1 MPRERIVSTQ
11 SQGPEEEGF
20 SLSLRPR
27 RMAEVIGQR
36 ELREKLAIAIQAAK
50 ARGEPLEHILFYGPP
65 GLGKTTMAHVVAAEM
80 GCGIKTT
87 SGPALTRPADLVGI
101 LTNLQRGDVLFIDEA
116 HRLGP
121 VVEEF
126 IYPAMEEFR
135 IDITV
140 DRGSFARTINVPLAP
155 FTLIGATTRAG
166 FLSAPLRERFGLF
179 HHFEFYPEEDLLQ
192 IARRSAKLLAVEAEP
207 AALSEVARRS
217 RGTPRVCIRLMRRVR
232 DYAQV
237 KGDGRITHALSRDA
251 LKMETVD
258 DRGLDELD
266 RKFLRTI
273 MDVYKGGPAGI
284 EAIAATLNEEVDTL
298 VDMVEPYLLKIGYVG
313 RTRQGRVA
321 TAAAYKHLDLKPP
334 AGAGK
339 SRKPAGD
346 ADLFGAED
354 ASPPPTA

>member
-1 MPRERIVSTQ
+1 MPRERIVSPE

-27 RMAEVIGQR
+27 RLDEVIGQKP
-36 ELREKLAIAIQAAK
+36 LLEKLQIAMTAAK
-50 ARGEPLEHILFYGPP
+50 GRGEPLEHILLYGPP
-65 GLGKTTMAHVVAAEM
+65 GLGKTTMANVVAAEM
-80 GCGIKTT
+80 GTTIKTT

-101 LTNLQRGDVLFIDEA
+101 LTNLQKGDVLFIDEV
-116 HRLGP
+116 HRVGS

-140 DRGSFARTINVPLAP
+140 DRGSFARTINVPLQP

-179 HHFEFYPEEDLLQ
+179 HHFEFYPEADLLEV
-192 IARRSAKLLAVEAEP
+192 AKRAAKLLTVEAEP
-207 AALSEVARRS
+207 AALQEVARRS

-237 KGDGRITHALSRDA
+237 KGDGRVTHKSALEA
-251 LKMETVD
+251 LKMEAVD
-258 DRGLDELD
+258 HAGLDELD

-273 MDVYKGGPAGI
+273 IDVYKGGPAGI
-284 EAIAATLNEEVDTL
+284 EAVAATLNEEVDTL

-313 RTRQGRVA
+313 RTRQGRVV
-321 TAAAYKHLDLKPP
+321 TAPAYEHLDMKAPP
-334 AGAGK
+334 EAK
-339 SRKPAGD
+339 SKSADEEPDLFEAGD
-346 ADLFGAED
+346 V
-354 ASPPPTA
+354 

>member
-1 MPRERIVSTQ
+1 MPRERIVSPD

-27 RMAEVIGQR
+27 RMAEVIGQKD
-36 ELREKLAIAIQAAK
+36 LLEKLSIAIKAAK
-50 ARGEPLEHILFYGPP
+50 RREEPLEHILFHGPP

-80 GCGIKTT
+80 GAGLKTT

-101 LTNLQRGDVLFIDEA
+101 LTNLQRGDVLFIDEV

-126 IYPAMEEFR
+126 LYPAMEEFR

-140 DRGSFARTINVPLAP
+140 DRGSFARTINVPLQP

-179 HHFEFYPEEDLLQ
+179 HHFEFYPEEDLLE
-192 IARRSAKLLAVEAEP
+192 IARRSAALLGVKAEP
-207 AALSEVARRS
+207 EALKEVARRS

-237 KGDGRITHALSRDA
+237 KGDGRITCTSACEA
-251 LKMETVD
+251 LKMEAVD
-258 DRGLDELD
+258 EKGLDALD

-273 MDVYKGGPAGI
+273 MEVYRGGPAGI

-321 TAAAYKHLDLKPP
+321 TAPAYKHLDLKVP
-334 AGAGK
+334 AGLGK
-339 SRKPAGD
+339 SKQAVSEGE
-346 ADLFGAED
+346 LFEEHPD
-354 ASPPPTA
+354 V

>member
-1 MPRERIVSTQ
+1 MPRERIVSPE

-20 SLSLRPR
+20 TLSLRPKR
-27 RMAEVIGQR
+27 LIDVIGQND
-36 ELREKLAIAIQAAK
+36 LREKISIAIAAAK
-50 ARGEPLEHILFYGPP
+50 QRGEPLEHILFHGPP

-80 GCGIKTT
+80 GAGIKTT

-101 LTNLQRGDVLFIDEA
+101 LTNLQKGDVLFIDEA

-140 DRGSFARTINVPLAP
+140 DRGSFARTINVPLQP

-179 HHFEFYPEEDLLQ
+179 HHFEFYPEEDLLE
-192 IARRSAKLLAVEAEP
+192 IARRSAKLLGLEAEP

-237 KGDGRITHALSRDA
+237 KGDGRATHKAAREALA
-251 LKMETVD
+251 MEAVD
-258 DRGLDELD
+258 HAGLDELD

-273 MDVYKGGPAGI
+273 MDVYKGGPAGV

-334 AGAGK
+334 ADLGK
-339 SRKPAGD
+339 SKSSA
-346 ADLFGAED
+346 AEVDLFGTKD
-354 ASPPPTA
+354 

>member
-1 MPRERIVSTQ
+1 MPRERIVSPEN
-11 SQGPEEEGF
+11 QGPDEEGF

-27 RMAEVIGQR
+27 RLPEVIGQND
-36 ELREKLAIAIQAAK
+36 LREKLTIAIQAAK
-50 ARGEPLEHILFYGPP
+50 ARGEPLEHILFHGPP

-80 GCGIKTT
+80 GAGIKTT

-101 LTNLQRGDVLFIDEA
+101 LTNLQRGDVLFIDEV

-140 DRGSFARTINVPLAP
+140 DRGSFARTINVPLQP
-155 FTLIGATTRAG
+155 FTMIGATTRAG

-179 HHFEFYPEEDLLQ
+179 HHFEFYPEDDLRQ
-192 IARRSAKLLAVEAEP
+192 IAQRSATLLGVHAEAE
-207 AALSEVARRS
+207 ALGEIARRS

-232 DYAQV
+232 DFAQV
-237 KGDGRITHALSRDA
+237 RGDGRVTHKISREA
-251 LKMETVD
+251 LKMEAVD
-258 DRGLDELD
+258 EKGLDQLD

-273 MDVYKGGPAGI
+273 IDVYRGGPAGI

-313 RTRQGRVA
+313 RTRQGRIV
-321 TAAAYKHLDLKPP
+321 TAAAYEHLDLKPP
-334 AGAGK
+334 APKGDKAGE
-339 SRKPAGD
+339 
-346 ADLFGAED
+346 ADLFGGE
-354 ASPPPTA
+354 P

>member
-1 MPRERIVSTQ
+1 MPRERIVSTD
-11 SQGPEEEGF
+11 SQGPQEEAF

-27 RMAEVIGQR
+27 TLGEVIGQR
-36 ELREKLAIAIQAAK
+36 DLKEKLAIAVQAAK
-50 ARGEPLEHILFYGPP
+50 HRGEPLEHILFHGPP

-80 GCGIKTT
+80 GAGIKTT

-101 LTNLQRGDVLFIDEA
+101 LTNLQKGDILFIDEI

-126 IYPAMEEFR
+126 LYPAMEEFR

-140 DRGSFARTINVPLAP
+140 DRGSFARTINVPLQP
-155 FTLIGATTRAG
+155 FTMIGATTRAG

-179 HHFEFYPEEDLLQ
+179 HHFEFYPEADLLEV
-192 IARRSAKLLAVEAEP
+192 AKRAAKLLAVEAEP
-207 AALSEVARRS
+207 AALQEVARRS

-237 KGDGRITHALSRDA
+237 KGDGRVTQKSAQGA
-251 LKMETVD
+251 LKMEGVD
-258 DRGLDELD
+258 HAGLDALD
-266 RKFLRTI
+266 RKFLKTI
-273 MDVYKGGPAGI
+273 IDVYKGGPAGI

-313 RTRQGRVA
+313 RTRQGRVV
-321 TAAAYKHLDLKPP
+321 TAPAYEHLELKPP
-334 AGAGK
+334 PEPK
-339 SRKPAGD
+339 SK
-346 ADLFGAED
+346 FAED
-354 ASPPPTA
+354 EPELFEAGEV

>member
-1 MPRERIVSTQ
+1 MPRERIVSPEN
-11 SQGPEEEGF
+11 QGPEEEGF

-27 RMAEVIGQR
+27 RLPEVIGQND
-36 ELREKLAIAIQAAK
+36 LREKLTIAIQAAK
-50 ARGEPLEHILFYGPP
+50 GRGEPLEHILFHGPP

-80 GCGIKTT
+80 GAGIKTT

-101 LTNLQRGDVLFIDEA
+101 LTNLQRGDVLFIDEV

-126 IYPAMEEFR
+126 MYPAMEEFR

-140 DRGSFARTINVPLAP
+140 DRGSFARTINVPLQP
-155 FTLIGATTRAG
+155 FTMIGATTRAG

-179 HHFEFYPEEDLLQ
+179 HHFEFYPEDDLRQ
-192 IARRSAKLLAVEAEP
+192 IAQRSAKLLGVRAEAE
-207 AALSEVARRS
+207 ALGEIARRS

-232 DYAQV
+232 DFAQV
-237 KGDGRITHALSRDA
+237 RGDGRVTHKISREA
-251 LKMETVD
+251 LKMEAVD
-258 DRGLDELD
+258 EKGLDQLD

-273 MDVYKGGPAGI
+273 IDVYRGGPAGI

-313 RTRQGRVA
+313 RTRQGRIV
-321 TAAAYKHLDLKPP
+321 TAAAYEHLDLKPP
-334 AGAGK
+334 APKGDKAGE
-339 SRKPAGD
+339 
-346 ADLFGAED
+346 ADLFPAE
-354 ASPPPTA
+354 PQ

>member
-1 MPRERIVSTQ
+1 MPRERIVSTD
-11 SQGPEEEGF
+11 SQGPQEEAF

-27 RMAEVIGQR
+27 TLGEVIGQR
-36 ELREKLAIAIQAAK
+36 DLKEKLAIAVQAAK
-50 ARGEPLEHILFYGPP
+50 HRGEPLEHILFHGPP

-80 GCGIKTT
+80 GAGIKTT

-101 LTNLQRGDVLFIDEA
+101 LTNLQKGDILFIDEI

-126 IYPAMEEFR
+126 LYPAMEEFR

-140 DRGSFARTINVPLAP
+140 DRGSFARTINVPLQP
-155 FTLIGATTRAG
+155 FTMIGATTRAG

-179 HHFEFYPEEDLLQ
+179 HHFEFYPEADLLEV
-192 IARRSAKLLAVEAEP
+192 AKRAAKLLAVEAEP
-207 AALSEVARRS
+207 AALQEVARRS

-237 KGDGRITHALSRDA
+237 KGDGRVTQKSAQGA
-251 LKMETVD
+251 LKMEGVD
-258 DRGLDELD
+258 HAGLDALD
-266 RKFLRTI
+266 RKFLKTI
-273 MDVYKGGPAGI
+273 IDVYKGGPAGI

-313 RTRQGRVA
+313 RTRQGRVV
-321 TAAAYKHLDLKPP
+321 TAPAYEHLELKAPP
-334 AGAGK
+334 EPK
-339 SRKPAGD
+339 SK
-346 ADLFGAED
+346 FAED
-354 ASPPPTA
+354 EPELFEAGEV

>member
-1 MPRERIVSTQ
+1 MPRERIVSPD

-27 RMAEVIGQR
+27 RLGEVIGQND
-36 ELREKLAIAIQAAK
+36 LREKLTIAIQAAK
-50 ARGEPLEHILFYGPP
+50 GRGEPLEHILFHGPP

-80 GCGIKTT
+80 GAGIKTT

-101 LTNLQRGDVLFIDEA
+101 LTNLQKGDVLFIDEV
-116 HRLGP
+116 HRLGA

-140 DRGSFARTINVPLAP
+140 DRGSFARMINVPLQP

-179 HHFEFYPEEDLLQ
+179 HHFEFYPEADLLLV
-192 IARRSAKLLAVEAEP
+192 AKRAAKLLAVEAEP
-207 AALSEVARRS
+207 AALQEVARRS

-237 KGDGRITHALSRDA
+237 KGDGRVTQKSAQEA
-251 LKMETVD
+251 LKMEAVD
-258 DRGLDELD
+258 HAGLDQLD

-273 MDVYKGGPAGI
+273 IDVYKGGPAGI

-313 RTRQGRVA
+313 RTRQGRVV
-321 TAAAYKHLDLKPP
+321 TAPAYEHLELKPP
-334 AGAGK
+334 PEPK
-339 SRKPAGD
+339 S
-346 ADLFGAED
+346 AED
-354 ASPPPTA
+354 APDLFEAGEV

>member
-1 MPRERIVSTQ
+1 MPRERIVSPD
-11 SQGPEEEGF
+11 SQGPQEEAF

-27 RMAEVIGQR
+27 RLAEVIGQND
-36 ELREKLAIAIQAAK
+36 LREKLTIAIQAAK
-50 ARGEPLEHILFYGPP
+50 GRAEPLEHILFHGPP

-80 GCGIKTT
+80 GAGIKTT

-101 LTNLQRGDVLFIDEA
+101 LTNLQRGDILFIDEI
-116 HRLGP
+116 HRLGA

-140 DRGSFARTINVPLAP
+140 DRGSFARMINVPLQP

-179 HHFEFYPEEDLLQ
+179 HHFEFYPEADLLEV
-192 IARRSAKLLAVEAEP
+192 AKRAAKLLAVEAEP
-207 AALSEVARRS
+207 AALQEVARRS

-237 KGDGRITHALSRDA
+237 KGDGRVTHKSALEA
-251 LKMETVD
+251 LKMEAVD
-258 DRGLDELD
+258 HAGLDELD

-273 MDVYKGGPAGI
+273 IDVYKGGPAGI
-284 EAIAATLNEEVDTL
+284 EAIAATLNEEIDTL

-321 TAAAYKHLDLKPP
+321 TAKAYQHLDLKAPP
-334 AGAGK
+334 EAK
-339 SRKPAGD
+339 SKSSADEG
-346 ADLFGAED
+346 DLFD
-354 ASPPPTA
+354 ASDA

>member
-1 MPRERIVSTQ
+1 MPRERIVSPEN
-11 SQGPEEEGF
+11 QGPDEEGF

-27 RMAEVIGQR
+27 RLPEVIGQND
-36 ELREKLAIAIQAAK
+36 LREKLLIAIQAAK
-50 ARGEPLEHILFYGPP
+50 GRGEPLEHILFHGPP

-80 GCGIKTT
+80 GAGIKTT

-101 LTNLQRGDVLFIDEA
+101 LTNLQRGDVLFIDEV

-126 IYPAMEEFR
+126 MYPAMEEFR

-140 DRGSFARTINVPLAP
+140 DRGSFARTINVPLQP
-155 FTLIGATTRAG
+155 FTMIGATTRAG

-179 HHFEFYPEEDLLQ
+179 HHFEFYPEDDLRQ
-192 IARRSAKLLAVEAEP
+192 IAQRSAKLLGVRAEAE
-207 AALSEVARRS
+207 ALGEIARRS

-232 DYAQV
+232 DFAQV
-237 KGDGRITHALSRDA
+237 RGDGRVTHKISREA
-251 LKMETVD
+251 LKMEAVD
-258 DRGLDELD
+258 EKGLDQLD

-273 MDVYKGGPAGI
+273 IDVYRGGPAGI

-313 RTRQGRVA
+313 RTRQGRIV
-321 TAAAYKHLDLKPP
+321 TAAAYEHLDLKPP
-334 AGAGK
+334 APKGDKAGE
-339 SRKPAGD
+339 
-346 ADLFGAED
+346 ADLFPAE
-354 ASPPPTA
+354 PQ

>member
-1 MPRERIVSTQ
+1 MPRERIVSPD
-11 SQGPEEEGF
+11 SQGPQEEAF

-27 RMAEVIGQR
+27 RLVEVIGQND
-36 ELREKLAIAIQAAK
+36 LREKLCIAIAAAK
-50 ARGEPLEHILFYGPP
+50 GRAEPLEHILFHGPP

-80 GCGIKTT
+80 GAGIKTT

-101 LTNLQRGDVLFIDEA
+101 LTNLQRGDILFIDEI
-116 HRLGP
+116 HRLGA

-140 DRGSFARTINVPLAP
+140 DRGSFARMINVPLQP
-155 FTLIGATTRAG
+155 FTMIGATTRAG

-179 HHFEFYPEEDLLQ
+179 HHFEFYPEADVLEV
-192 IARRSAKLLAVEAEP
+192 AKRAAKLLAVEAEP
-207 AALSEVARRS
+207 AALQEVARRS
-217 RGTPRVCIRLMRRVR
+217 RGTPRVSIRLMRRVR

-237 KGDGRITHALSRDA
+237 KGDGRVTHTSALEA
-251 LKMETVD
+251 LKMEAVD
-258 DRGLDELD
+258 HAGLDELD

-273 MDVYKGGPAGI
+273 IGVYKGGPAGI
-284 EAIAATLNEEVDTL
+284 EAIAATLNEEIDTL

-321 TAAAYKHLDLKPP
+321 TAKAYQHLDLKAPP
-334 AGAGK
+334 EAK
-339 SRKPAGD
+339 SKSADDG
-346 ADLFGAED
+346 DLFD
-354 ASPPPTA
+354 ASDA

>member
-1 MPRERIVSTQ
+1 MPRERIVSPD

-27 RMAEVIGQR
+27 RMGEVIGQKG
-36 ELREKLAIAIQAAK
+36 LLEKLSIAIQAAK
-50 ARGEPLEHILFYGPP
+50 ARGEPLEHILFHGPP

-80 GCGIKTT
+80 EAGLKTT

-101 LTNLQRGDVLFIDEA
+101 LTNLQRGDVLFIDEV

-126 IYPAMEEFR
+126 LYPAMEEFR

-140 DRGSFARTINVPLAP
+140 DRGSFARTINVPLQP

-179 HHFEFYPEEDLLQ
+179 HHFEFYPEEDLLE
-192 IARRSAKLLAVEAEP
+192 IAKRSAALLGVEAEP
-207 AALSEVARRS
+207 EALKEVARRS

-237 KGDGRITHALSRDA
+237 RGDGRVTCTSACEA
-251 LKMETVD
+251 LKMEAVD
-258 DRGLDELD
+258 EKGLDALD

-273 MDVYKGGPAGI
+273 MEVYRGGPAGI

-321 TAAAYKHLDLKPP
+321 TAPAYKHMDLKPP
-334 AGAGK
+334 AA
-339 SRKPAGD
+339 RKASSEGE
-346 ADLFGAED
+346 LFTSED
-354 ASPPPTA
+354 V